1 MDIMEDERT
10 GGIERQDRRQTATA
24 ELGQA
29 PSTGLSVNLR
39 RQLMV
44 LVGGEDGRRTGLTE
58 MKPQQ
63 T

>member
-29 PSTGLSVNLR
+29 PSTGLSVNLCAWYGSHI
-39 RQLMV
+39 LKSIK
-44 LVGGEDGRRTGLTE
+44 GTTI
-58 MKPQQ
+58 
-63 T
+63 